1 MFSVEEIVRE
11 KFGEKR
17 PLVKKLLTW
26 VLKKVL
32 REKRFREFEKT
43 YPALRGFNC
52 LEEMLHFCDFQ
63 CEADASELENIPASG
78 AALIVSNHPIG
89 SLDGLALLKTVA
101 SVRPDVK
108 IAANSVLSHIKPLED
123 LFIFV
128 DNMSSQTKY
137 GQIKKIQEHL
147 RQGHALILF
156 PAGEVSRLSPK
167 GIRDGKWS
175 CGFIRLAERMRATI
189 VPVHIEGKNS
199 ILFYIISVIYKP
211 ASTYMLAREML
222 KQRGKKVRI
231 RIGNRIPYEYYTGL
245 KKSASRTG
253 YRETAKYFRRHV
265 YKIGG
270 GKQGVI
276 RGEKPIALPADKLT
290 LKSAVN
296 ACEILGDT
304 SDGKLILLYRRAE
317 GEDFS
322 PILHELGRL
331 REISFRAVGEGS
343 GRRLDLDCFD
353 DHYYHIFLWDPKLLD
368 IIGAYRFTPTAR
380 TKNTD
385 SLYTHSLFSYTEA
398 MLPIL
403 ENGME
408 LGRNFIQP
416 VYWGKRGLDYLWLGL
431 GAYLAN
437 NPECRYLFGPVSVS
451 SALPPLA
458 RELMIS
464 FYRRYFTPKHPPAVS
479 RNPCPV
485 SQPQITAFFRGNDYQ
500 KDLQRLKSALN
511 NMNVSIPTLY
521 KQYSEL
527 CEEGGVYFSDFG
539 TDPDFNNCI
548 DGFVVADLNK
558 LKPSRYQR
566 YMEPYLKE
574 KTTEI
579 ASLRS
584 PVISLRT

>member
-1 MFSVEEIVRE
+1 MFSVDDIVRE
-11 KFGEKR
+11 RFGEKR
-17 PLVKKLLTW
+17 PVVKKLLAW

-32 REKRFREFEKT
+32 HEKRFREFEKT
-43 YPALRGFNC
+43 YPALRGLNC
-52 LEEMLHFCDFQ
+52 LEEMLRFCDFQ

-89 SLDGLALLKTVA
+89 SLDALALLKTVA

-108 IAANSVLSHIKPLED
+108 IAANSILSYIKPLED
-123 LFIFV
+123 YCIFI
-128 DNMSSQTKY
+128 DNMGSQTKY
-137 GQIKKIQEHL
+137 RQTKKIQEHL
-147 RQGHALILF
+147 QQGHALILF

-175 CGFIRLAERMRATI
+175 GGFIRLAERTRATI

-211 ASTYMLAREML
+211 ASTYMLAREMF
-222 KQRGKKVRI
+222 KQRGKKTSI
-231 RIGNRIPYEYYTGL
+231 RIGNRVPYEYYNGL
-245 KKSASRTG
+245 KKSAAQCCRTG
-253 YRETAKYFRRHV
+253 YRQTAKYFRRHV

-270 GKQGVI
+270 GKQGPI
-276 RGEKPIALPADKLT
+276 RGEKPIAFPADRIT

-296 ACEILGDT
+296 ACEILGET

-317 GEDFS
+317 SEDFS

-343 GRRLDLDCFD
+343 GRRLDLDRFD

-380 TKNTD
+380 TKSTD

-451 SALPPLA
+451 VALPPLA
-458 RELMIS
+458 RDLMIS

-485 SQPQITAFFRGNDYQ
+485 SQPQIAAFFRGNDYQ

-511 NMNVSIPTLY
+511 NMNASIPTLY

-574 KTTEI
+574 KTAI
-579 ASLRS
+579 
-584 PVISLRT
+584 